1 MMGDKCLPLLRRG
14 PVGTAEGHF
23 SQSSHGLED
32 SQMSIFNYRGEM
44 TNKLLE
50 VSKFQAWPAL
60 DPPGDV

>member
-1 MMGDKCLPLLRRG
+1 M
-14 PVGTAEGHF
+14 GTAEGHF

-32 SQMSIFNYRGEM
+32 AQISIFNYRGEM
-44 TNKLLE
+44 TNKLLK